1 MFVNTADQNGVKNGV
16 KSDLFRPAVTYAE
29 GQKGKFVA
37 KSLVPEV
44 GFEPTRGF
52 PHRFLR
58 PARLPFR
65 HSGIFSSIACVL

>member
-1 MFVNTADQNGVKNGV
+1 MSTADQVVVKLVV
-16 KSDLFRPAVTYAE
+16 KSDMFRPAVAYEE

-37 KSLVPEV
+37 KSLVPKV
-44 GFEPTRGF
+44 GLEPTRGF

-65 HSGIFSSIACVL
+65 HSGIFSSIACVM

>member
-1 MFVNTADQNGVKNGV
+1 MFMSTTDQVGVKVGV
-16 KSDLFRPAVTYAE
+16 KSDSFSPDIAHE
-29 GQKGKFVA
+29 GVGKGEFVA
-37 KSLVPEV
+37 KSVVPEV